1 MFRTK
6 IITITDQCL
15 SRADSSNGIS
25 ASSDYFAM
33 RRDFPEKLANALIEF
48 DPRFEIVYNQKA
60 TASTIS
66 TSDSYLKNVAYV
78 SAAVLSHPA
87 LGGMYLQIMQPFLD
101 TEYTNSYNDLWL
113 GYRRTLPSEVTYSAR
128 GYLRATYVRV
138 LRAIGDLEQSF
149 NVRVATI
156 DDENFLAIGIAGY
169 NASPDT
175 YNFWFLEAENIQD
188 VEPKRKSYGSN
199 GDYAD
204 TLQTTYYLS
213 YPKYY
218 LSIVPD
224 EGVNCPVF
232 TARIHVVESSGSA
245 TASGYI
251 LRHCKVVSSANLIPR
266 RYYELDGER
275 YYSLNTKV
283 LVIAPQGDV

>member
-6 IITITDQCL
+6 IITITEQHPGY
-15 SRADSSNGIS
+15 STS
-25 ASSDYFAM
+25 ASSDYFKM

-48 DPRFEIVYNQKA
+48 DSRFEIVYNQKA
-60 TASTIS
+60 TAPSEGAGYT
-66 TSDSYLKNVAYV
+66 TSANYV

-87 LGGMYLQIMQPFLD
+87 LGGMYLQIMQPLFD
-101 TEYTNSYNDLWL
+101 INQKNSYNQLFI
-113 GYRRTLPSEVTYSAR
+113 GYRRNIPTTVTYDSR
-128 GYLRATYVRV
+128 GYKREAYVCTFNQV
-138 LRAIGDLEQSF
+138 GDLEQSF

>member
-188 VEPKRKSYGSN
+188 VEPKRKSYGYDGTNLDDLS
-199 GDYAD
+199 
-204 TLQTTYYLS
+204 TTYYIGAPS
-213 YPKYY
+213 YY
-218 LSIVPD
+218 LPVIVD
-224 EGVNCPVF
+224 EEHGKPLF
-232 TARIHVVESSGSA
+232 TSMIHVLASSGSA
-245 TASGYI
+245 TVTGYV
-251 LRHCKVVSSANLIPR
+251 LSHCIYISSSVLMPR
-266 RYYELDGER
+266 RYYAIEGTR
-275 YYSLNTKV
+275 YYALTNKILV
-283 LVIAPQGDV
+283 LAEEE